1 MPPEQ
6 INFQKQRYLLLLM
19 FIYCNCGLMVISNY
33 INELLVQGR
42 YCFSGVEAAQALG
55 SGVIA
60 TRAALRRLRH
70 KGEIAMPFRG
80 FYVIVTPEH
89 KNLGCL
95 PANQFIPLLM
105 AHLKEPY
112 YAGLLTAAEH
122 HGAAHHR
129 PQAFQVVVK
138 RTRPRIQC
146 GGVRIDFIARK
157 NVVEMPTLDFKTPR
171 GYLKVSPPEVTA
183 FDLAGYPHHAG
194 GLDNMATVL
203 TELAESLDAMKLA
216 KIADL
221 SPVAWSQR
229 LGYLLELIGE
239 AGLAEG
245 LAEYVKRKDP
255 VPIPLSSSQPHKGFR
270 QETRW
275 RLIPNEKAE
284 PEL

>member
-1 MPPEQ
+1 MA
-6 INFQKQRYLLLLM
+6 ISHFIDSLLA
-19 FIYCNCGLMVISNY
+19 
-33 INELLVQGR
+33 QGT
-42 YCFSGVEAAQALG
+42 YCFSGVEAAKSLG

-60 TRAALRRLRH
+60 VRAALRRLRR

-89 KNLGCL
+89 RKLGCL
-95 PANQFIPLLM
+95 PANQFIPALM
-105 AHLKEPY
+105 GHLEEPY

-129 PQAFQVVVK
+129 PQAFQVVVQ
-138 RTRPRIQC
+138 RTRPGITC

-157 NVVEMPTLDFKTPR
+157 NVAVMPAQDFKTPR
-171 GYLKVSPPEVTA
+171 GYLKVSTPETTA

-194 GLDNMATVL
+194 GLDNTATVL
-203 TELAESLDAMKLA
+203 VELAETLDAVKLA
-216 KIADL
+216 AIAEL

-245 LAEYVKRKDP
+245 LAKFVAARDP
-255 VPIPLSSSQPHKGFR
+255 VTVPLAPSQPHKGVR
-270 QETRW
+270 QDLRW
-275 RLIPNEKAE
+275 RLLPNEKVE
-284 PEL
+284 PEI

>member
-1 MPPEQ
+1 
-6 INFQKQRYLLLLM
+6 
-19 FIYCNCGLMVISNY
+19 MVIAHY
-33 INELLVQGR
+33 IDTLLAQGT
-42 YCFSGVEAAQALG
+42 YSFSGVEAAEALG

-89 KNLGCL
+89 RKLGCL
-95 PANQFIPLLM
+95 PANQFIPALM

-129 PQAFQVVVK
+129 PQTFQVVVK
-138 RTRPRIQC
+138 RTRPGITC
-146 GGVRIDFIARK
+146 GGVRIDFVARK
-157 NVVEMPTLDFKTPR
+157 NVAAMPTQDFKTPR
-171 GYLKVSPPEVTA
+171 GYLKVSTPEATA

-194 GLDNMATVL
+194 GLDNTATILV
-203 TELAESLDAMKLA
+203 ELAETLDAVKLA
-216 KIADL
+216 SIAEL

-245 LAEYVKRKDP
+245 LAEYIDSKNP
-255 VPIPLSSSQPHKGFR
+255 VTVPLSPSQPHKGVR
-270 QETRW
+270 QDSRW
-275 RLIPNEKAE
+275 RLLPNETVE

>member
-1 MPPEQ
+1 ML
-6 INFQKQRYLLLLM
+6 ISHYIDGLLA
-19 FIYCNCGLMVISNY
+19 
-33 INELLVQGR
+33 QGT
-42 YCFSGVEAAQALG
+42 YCFSGVEASEALG

-89 KNLGCL
+89 RKLGCL
-95 PANQFIPLLM
+95 PANQFIPALM
-105 AHLKEPY
+105 AHLEEPY

-129 PQAFQVVVK
+129 PQAFQVVLQ
-138 RTRPRIQC
+138 RSRPGITC

-157 NVVEMPTLDFKTPR
+157 NVALMPTQDFKTPR
-171 GYLKVSPPEVTA
+171 GYLKVSTPEVTA

-194 GLDNMATVL
+194 GLDNSATVL
-203 TELAESLDAMKLA
+203 SELAETLDSRKLVV
-216 KIADL
+216 IAEL

-239 AGLAEG
+239 AGMAEG
-245 LAEYVKRKDP
+245 LAEFIDTRNP
-255 VPIPLSSSQPHKGFR
+255 VTVPLSPSQPHKGVR
-270 QETRW
+270 QDARW
-275 RLIPNEKAE
+275 RLIPNEKVE
-284 PEL
+284 PEV